1 MRVHKQHAAYSKTLP
16 SNPHFTLLRRAWISI
31 LSQQICS
38 SGHTVWLA
46 FAVQINMGNERPEI
60 RNTEFIFQTIT
71 VVSLNKYLLWNVKG
85 SELTLVFHCHYVLI
99 VWSAQRFCLFR
110 IWLQFVVTTNE
121 DEFGVVWFSGL
132 FSNFN
137 ELRCMTLMWL
147 CDPAN
152 TSRQRT
158 ENKMVW
164 AFFLPLWAYRSSCCM
179 TWTSK
184 RTNSFL
190 PFWKILREYVVFP
203 YILSTQVTETTD
215 NLANWRIFHWLAVYV
230 SLPRGLLHLA
240 PAYL

>member
-1 MRVHKQHAAYSKTLP
+1 
-16 SNPHFTLLRRAWISI
+16 
-31 LSQQICS
+31 
-38 SGHTVWLA
+38 
-46 FAVQINMGNERPEI
+46 MGNERPEI

-184 RTNSFL
+184 RTYSFL
-190 PFWKILREYVVFP
+190 PFWKILRVCCFSIHFINSSYRNHWQLGKLEDFP
-203 YILSTQVTETTD
+203 LISCLCIFASGPSSSCSCLPITHFSIYTQPEVQISSLSRGTLWLTE
-215 NLANWRIFHWLAVYV
+215 
-230 SLPRGLLHLA
+230 
-240 PAYL
+240 